1 MNAAMT
7 IEEFNVF
14 MQSDQQESALLNLL
28 RKLARLEKPEDVR
41 AMQQIVGPQVGWQ
54 GWAL

>member
-28 RKLARLEKPEDVR
+28 RKLTRLEKPEDVR
-41 AMQQIVGPQVGWQ
+41 AMQQIVGPQAGWQ
-54 GWAL
+54 GWAI

>member
-14 MQSDQQESALLNLL
+14 MQSDQQENALLNLL

-41 AMQQIVGPQVGWQ
+41 AMQQIIGPQTAWQ
-54 GWAL
+54 GWAI